1 MHLSVVIPTLNEAK
15 DIKGCIRGVHAA
27 LTGPGPFEIIV
38 ADCGSADA
46 TAALARSCGATVLS
60 VASDAPSRAHAC
72 HAGGRRA
79 IGEVVLFLDADTRL
93 PPAFN
98 REIEAAL
105 NRPGCVGG
113 AFRFALAESHPALR
127 LVEWINRVRYWLW
140 REYYGDQAVFVR
152 REALE
157 SIGGY
162 PLRRLLESAWL
173 CRELKKI
180 GTLSLC
186 RGRAIT
192 SGRRFLDGGV
202 LRTLG
207 KDMRIWLLD
216 QLGRNMDYEGAAYW
230 GWNRRRRAAPASP
243 PSVGA
248 PPEN

>member
-1 MHLSVVIPTLNEAK
+1 MRLSIVIPALNEARE
-15 DIKGCIRGVHAA
+15 ITGCIDAVRAA
-27 LTGPGPFEIIV
+27 MRSSHPFEIIV
-38 ADCGSADA
+38 VDCGSVDGTAD
-46 TAALARSCGATVLS
+46 LARSAGAA
-60 VASDAPSRAHAC
+60 VALIQDNAPSRALAC
-72 HAGGRRA
+72 HAGGLRA
-79 IGEVVLFLDADTRL
+79 RGDVILFLDADTRL
-93 PPAFN
+93 APDFDL
-98 REIEAAL
+98 EIVSAL

-127 LVEWINRVRYWLW
+127 LVEWINRVRYRLW

-152 REALE
+152 REALQ

-186 RGRAIT
+186 RGRATT

-230 GWNRRRRAAPASP
+230 GWNRRRRAAPARP
-243 PSVGA
+243 PSVGTL
-248 PPEN
+248 PEN